1 MVQRASVA
9 ARTRGI
15 LRRCAPQDDNLFVIL
30 SGTEWSEESRA
41 CAVPYRTHPS
51 GVAASFPKV
60 RAKRAR
66 TGAQCAPLWGGSHSP
81 PCCFGKWVAAVLRDN
96 AFTREARPEGKGVDS
111 QEGENRRCS
120 PSCAQCGRAG
130 RVPARDARALSQ
142 RLSRR
147 TRTRGREIL
156 RFAQDDRE
164 NVRMTKKMSGRQKG
178 TGAAQRVA
186 VTLYK
191 DLSVSPLTR
200 RSTSPQR
207 GGRLGGADGS
217 GNVYIIYRV
226 QTCTSA

>member
-1 MVQRASVA
+1 MD
-9 ARTRGI
+9 
-15 LRRCAPQDDNLFVIL
+15 LRSNSP
-30 SGTEWSEESRA
+30 SRA
-41 CAVPYRTHPS
+41 LRDGSIPPGGQSEA
-51 GVAASFPKV
+51 GG
-60 RAKRAR
+60 
-66 TGAQCAPLWGGSHSP
+66 TGAQCAPLRGGSHSP
-81 PCCFGKWVAAVLRDN
+81 PCRNSKWAAAVWWN
-96 AFTREARPEGKGVDS
+96 PTFTREARPKGKRGDS
-111 QEGENRRCS
+111 QEGEKRRCS